1 MNLKKLL
8 GLQTAQEK
16 VEEYKGYK
24 NRLKQLDELGLS
36 VVEEEE

>member
-16 VEEYKGYK
+16 VEEYKAMK
-24 NRLKQLDELGLS
+24 NTAKASGPTWLPVQKS
-36 VVEEEE
+36 